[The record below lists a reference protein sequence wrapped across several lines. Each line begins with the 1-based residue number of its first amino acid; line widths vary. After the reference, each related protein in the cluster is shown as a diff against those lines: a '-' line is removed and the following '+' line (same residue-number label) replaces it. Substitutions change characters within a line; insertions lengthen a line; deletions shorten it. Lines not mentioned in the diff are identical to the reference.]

1 MRDRDADRIKLA
13 VERLSESGELIA
25 DCSRPYTLPT
35 ICGKHKDLKSITTQ
49 ILTDLFGGEY
59 NQFHT
64 SFTIIDC
71 RYPYE
76 YNGGHIQGAVLNSQ
90 NYPRLYYPEVYILH
104 GGYKT
109 FYEHNQLTDLFGGEY
124 NQFHTS
130 FTIIDCRYPYEY
142 NGGHIQGAVNIYT
155 KQSIDVLL
163 QRSEKNRPQILIFHC
178 EFSSQ
183 RAPTLLRYLRSQ
195 DRVLNS
201 QNYPR
206 LYYPEVYILHGGYK
220 TFYEHNQDLCH
231 PSSYVPMLHE
241 DYRSELHHIRTVTKS
256 QTEREKTRGKSKTM
270 SRVVRF

>member
-1 MRDRDADRIKLA
+1 MRRCMEEIKMNSSPTLFRKSNCLVPNRIPKENRLVNVVKEEEIQDRDVVRIKLA
-13 VERLSESGELIA
+13 VERLSDSEELIA

-35 ICGKHKDLKSITTQ
+35 ICGKHKDLKSITPQT
-49 ILTDLFGGEY
+49 LTDLFSG
-59 NQFHT
+59 
-64 SFTIIDC
+64 
-71 RYPYE
+71 
-76 YNGGHIQGAVLNSQ
+76 
-90 NYPRLYYPEVYILH
+90 
-104 GGYKT
+104 
-109 FYEHNQLTDLFGGEY
+109 EHNQFYTDY
-124 NQFHTS
+124 
-130 FTIIDCRYPYEY
+130 TIIDCRYPYEY

-163 QRSEKNRPQILIFHC
+163 QRSQKDRSQILIFHC

-183 RAPTLLRYLRSQ
+183 RAPTLLRYLRAQ
-195 DRVLNS
+195 DRMLNS

-206 LYYPEVYILHGGYK
+206 LYYPEVYILNGGYK
-220 TFYEHNQDLCH
+220 AFYEHNQDFCN